1 MATLDKFDLSEFSAQ
16 GDEVLLDIPVNTPIT
31 PFRIHPDRSRML
43 KAVYLKRS
51 DDNWYLIHPDVARS
65 GQLSGLWKA
74 ALYEGVRSNGASFVL
89 PLTDARPGREER
101 TDSLREA
108 IAAARHGWVKM
119 VSDADQDSW
128 ITTAQTSEKF
138 QSLEPKWFD
147 GEFSKLIEIA
157 FRGRIILTQ
166 QEALAQ
172 FRKTSR
178 REITEDE

>member
-16 GDEVLLDIPVNTPIT
+16 GDEVLLDIPVCIPRT
-31 PFRIHPDRSRML
+31 PFWIHPSRSRMH
-43 KAVYLKRS
+43 KGVVLKRS
-51 DDNWYLIHPDVARS
+51 DDHWYLIHPDVARS

-74 ALYEGVRSNGASFVL
+74 AIYEGVKSNGASFVL
-89 PLTDARPGREER
+89 PLTDAHAGREER
-101 TDSLREA
+101 TASLREA
-108 IAAARHGWVKM
+108 IAEARHGWVM
-119 VSDADQDSW
+119 VESDAEQDSW
-128 ITTAQTSEKF
+128 ITSPQTSKKF

-147 GEFSKLIEIA
+147 GEFSRLIEIA

-166 QEALAQ
+166 QEASAR